1 MLKQCWNHDLVVS
14 LIRSLKANFTAF
26 INLEYYLMSF
36 DNNLHTFH
44 IPVMGLGYTIDSPVK
59 VAHYGISSVISLVDD
74 ISMEKMREFYCK
86 KFNLPYHS
94 ISTKTEDHRAKRIT
108 AYLNTV
114 LEIVNHKFD
123 NLKKSISHKEEE
135 LEKYIRMLPD
145 MSEIKQKFNQMIH
158 SGEMKQKLSDW
169 LSEHLVAGE
178 IDVNIMSKLDRDRF
192 EGGEK
197 LPSIQSDAQ
206 TALRGF
212 ALSNLSSSLVLSAGM
227 NPRLYSYLEEFEDFY
242 PNAALELKKKVILKV
257 SDYRSALI
265 QGRFLAKKG
274 IWVSEY
280 RIESGLNCGGHAFAT
295 DGFLMGPVLEEFKNN
310 KEELIKTVHDV
321 YVKALDEKGKPVP
334 EKPFLMKITA
344 QGGVG
349 SNAEHEFLLNYY
361 QLDSIGWGTPFLLVP
376 EACTVDEQTLDVLCN
391 AKEDDLYMSEV
402 SPLGVIFNNV
412 RGTGMDL
419 KKEAQNKAGKYGFPC
434 TKKYLA
440 LTPVFT
446 EEGTCTASV
455 EYQRKKIEEL
465 KEQNL
470 NEMEFEKQLN
480 KITDKA
486 CLCNGLT
493 ASTLMANDLD
503 TKMEGTAVSIC
514 PGPNLA
520 YFSRIYSLN
529 EMVDHIYG
537 RTNVMERT
545 DRPNLFVK
553 ELKMYIDYLS
563 GKFEEAMKPI
573 EGKQKKHFEL
583 FHENLNKGVAYYKEL
598 FVKYKTQLE
607 DSTSKNNLMTD
618 LENLKLELARLKTK
632 MV

>member
-1 MLKQCWNHDLVVS
+1 
-14 LIRSLKANFTAF
+14 
-26 INLEYYLMSF
+26 MSF
-36 DNNLHTFH
+36 QNNPHSFH
-44 IPVMGLGYTIDSPVK
+44 IPVMGLGYTLDSPIK
-59 VAHYGISSVISLVDD
+59 VAHYGISSAISLVDD
-74 ISMEKMREFYCK
+74 IIMEKMREFYCGQ
-86 KFNLPYHS
+86 FNLPFQS
-94 ISTKTEDHRAKRIT
+94 ISTKEEDHRAKRIT

-114 LEIVNHKFD
+114 LEIVNHKFE
-123 NLKKSISHKEEE
+123 NLKKSISHTEGE
-135 LEKYIRMLPD
+135 LEKYMQLLPD
-145 MSEIKQKFNQMIH
+145 VSAIKQKFNQMISTGDIKH
-158 SGEMKQKLSDW
+158 KLSDF
-169 LSEHLVAGE
+169 LKDHLVAGE
-178 IDVNIMSKLDRDRF
+178 IDVNIMSKLDRDRY
-192 EGGEK
+192 ENGEK

-206 TALRGF
+206 SALRGF
-212 ALSNLSSSLVLSAGM
+212 AQSKLSSSLVLSAGM

-242 PNAALELKKKVILKV
+242 PNAQLELKKKVILKV

-310 KEELIKTVHDV
+310 KEELIKAVNDI
-321 YVKALDEKGKPVP
+321 YVKALAEKGKPVP
-334 EKPFLMKITA
+334 ENPFLVKITA

-376 EACTVDEQTLDVLCN
+376 EAVTVDEQTLDVLCKS
-391 AKEDDLYMSEV
+391 KEEDLYMSEV

-434 TKKYLA
+434 VKKYLA
-440 LTPVFT
+440 LFPVFT
-446 EEGTCTASV
+446 DEGTCTASK
-455 EYQRKKIEEL
+455 EYQRKKISEL

-470 NEMEFEKQLN
+470 DEISYEKELF

-493 ASTLMANDLD
+493 ASTLMAHDLD
-503 TKMEGTAVSIC
+503 TKIEGTDVSIC

-520 YFSRIYSLN
+520 YFSHTYSLKK
-529 EMVDHIYG
+529 MVDHIYG
-537 RTNVMERT
+537 RTNIMERT

-553 ELKMYIDYLS
+553 ELSMYVEYIT
-563 GKFEEAMKPI
+563 GKLEDAIQPI
-573 EGKQKKHFEL
+573 EGKQKKYFDNFL
-583 FHENLNKGVAYYKEL
+583 GNLNKGIEYYREL
-598 FVKYKTQLE
+598 FVKNKTQLA
-607 DSTSKNNLMTD
+607 DSTSENNTLGELD
-618 LENLKLELARLKTK
+618 KLELELLKLK
-632 MV
+632 A

>member
-1 MLKQCWNHDLVVS
+1 
-14 LIRSLKANFTAF
+14 
-26 INLEYYLMSF
+26 MSF
-36 DNNLHTFH
+36 DNNPHTFH
-44 IPVMGLGYTIDSPVK
+44 IPVLGLGYTIDTPVK

-74 ISMEKMREFYCK
+74 ITMEKMREFYCQ
-86 KFNLPYHS
+86 KFNLPFQS
-94 ISTKTEDHRAKRIT
+94 ISTKAEDHRAKRIT

-114 LEIVNHKFD
+114 QEIVSQKFE
-123 NLKKSISHKEEE
+123 NLKNSISHTEEE
-135 LEKYIRMLPD
+135 LEKYVAMLPD
-145 MSEIKQKFNQMIH
+145 MSEMKQKFNQMINT
-158 SGEMKQKLSDW
+158 GEIKQKLSDW
-169 LSEHLVAGE
+169 LNENLVAGE

-197 LPSIQSDAQ
+197 LPSIYSDAQ
-206 TALRGF
+206 SALRGF
-212 ALSNLSSSLVLSAGM
+212 ALSDLSSSLVLSAGM

-242 PNAALELKKKVILKV
+242 PNAELELKKKVILKV

-280 RIESGLNCGGHAFAT
+280 RVESGLNCGGHAFAT
-295 DGFLMGPVLEEFKNN
+295 DGFLLGPVLEEFRNS
-310 KEELIKTVHDV
+310 KEQLIEAVHDI
-321 YVKALDEKGKPVP
+321 YVKALAEKGKPVP
-334 EKPFLMKITA
+334 EKPLFVKITA

-349 SNAEHEFLLNYY
+349 SNTEQEFLMNYY

-376 EACTVDEQTLDVLCN
+376 EAVTVDEKTLDVLCK
-391 AKEDDLYMSEV
+391 AKEEDLYMSEV

-434 TKKYLA
+434 VKKYLA
-440 LTPVFT
+440 LTPGFS
-446 EEGTCTASV
+446 EEGICTASK
-455 EYQRKKIEEL
+455 EFQRTKIQEL

-470 NEMEFEKQLN
+470 NDMEFEKALN

-493 ASTLMANDLD
+493 ASTLMANGLD
-503 TKMEGTAVSIC
+503 IKMEGPDVSIC

-520 YFSRIYSLN
+520 YFSGTYSLKK
-529 EMVDHIYG
+529 MVDHIYG

-553 ELKMYIDYLS
+553 ELSMYIEYLN
-563 GKFEEAMKPI
+563 GKIEETVKPFTD
-573 EGKQKKHFEL
+573 KQKKHFL
-583 FHENLNKGVAYYKEL
+583 TFQDNLNKGIEYYKEL
-598 FVKYKTQLE
+598 FQKYKVQLE
-607 DSTSKNNLMTD
+607 DSTSKNNLMQD
-618 LENLKLELARLKTK
+618 LEEMNVELDTLKAKLL
-632 MV
+632 

>member
-1 MLKQCWNHDLVVS
+1 
-14 LIRSLKANFTAF
+14 
-26 INLEYYLMSF
+26 MSF
-36 DNNLHTFH
+36 HNNPHTFH
-44 IPVMGLGYTIDSPVK
+44 IPVMGLGYSIDSPVK

-86 KFNLPYHS
+86 KFNLPFQS
-94 ISTKTEDHRAKRIT
+94 IPTKTEDHRAKRIT

-114 LEIVNHKFD
+114 QEIVKHKIE
-123 NLKKSISHKEEE
+123 NLKNSISHTEEE
-135 LEKYIRMLPD
+135 LKKYIDMLPE
-145 MSEIKQKFNQMIH
+145 MSEIKLKFNQMINTDD
-158 SGEMKQKLSDW
+158 MKHKLSDW
-169 LSEHLVAGE
+169 LHENLVAGE
-178 IDVNIMSKLDRDRF
+178 IDVNIMSKLDRDRY
-192 EGGEK
+192 ENGEK

-206 TALRGF
+206 SALRGF
-212 ALSNLSSSLVLSAGM
+212 AMSDLSSSIVLSAGM

-242 PNAALELKKKVILKV
+242 PNANLELKKKVILKV

-295 DGFLMGPVLEEFKNN
+295 DGFLMGPVLEEFKNSR
-310 KEELIKTVHDV
+310 EQLIEAVHEI
-321 YVKALDEKGKPVP
+321 YIKALTEKGKPVP

-349 SNAEHEFLLNYY
+349 SNTEHEFLLNYY

-376 EACTVDEQTLDVLCN
+376 EATTVDEQTLEVLCK
-391 AKEDDLYMSEV
+391 AKEEDLYLSEI
-402 SPLGVIFNNV
+402 SPMGVLFNNV
-412 RGTGMDL
+412 RGNSMDI

-440 LTPVFT
+440 LFPVFT
-446 EEGTCTASV
+446 EEGTCTASK
-455 EYQRKKIEEL
+455 EYQSKKIQEL

-493 ASTLMANDLD
+493 ASTLMAHGLD
-503 TKMEGTAVSIC
+503 TKMEGNAVSIC

-520 YFSRIYSLN
+520 YFSSTYSLKK
-529 EMVDHIYG
+529 MVDHIYG
-537 RTNVMERT
+537 RTNVIERT

-553 ELKMYIDYLS
+553 ELKMYIDYL
-563 GKFEEAMKPI
+563 GNRIEETLKPVSD
-573 EGKQKKHFEL
+573 KQKKHFET
-583 FHENLNKGVAYYKEL
+583 FQENLNKGVDYYKDL
-598 FVKYKTQLE
+598 FQKYKTQLD
-607 DSTSKNNLMTD
+607 DSTSKNNLMAD
-618 LENLKLELARLKTK
+618 LENLKLELLKLKAK
-632 MV
+632 ML

>member
-1 MLKQCWNHDLVVS
+1 
-14 LIRSLKANFTAF
+14 
-26 INLEYYLMSF
+26 MSF
-36 DNNLHTFH
+36 HNNPHTFH
-44 IPVMGLGYTIDSPVK
+44 IPVMGLGYTIDSPIK

-86 KFNLPYHS
+86 KFNLPFQS
-94 ISTKTEDHRAKRIT
+94 ISPKAEDHRAKRIT

-114 LEIVNHKFD
+114 QEIVSRKFE
-123 NLKKSISHKEEE
+123 NLKSSISHKEEE
-135 LEKYIRMLPD
+135 LQKYIDMLPD
-145 MSEIKQKFNQMIH
+145 MSDIKLKFNQMINTDQ
-158 SGEMKQKLSDW
+158 MKQKLSDW
-169 LSEHLVAGE
+169 LNENLIAGE

-197 LPSIQSDAQ
+197 LPSIYSDAQ
-206 TALRGF
+206 SALRGF
-212 ALSNLSSSLVLSAGM
+212 ALSDLSSSIVLSAGM

-242 PNAALELKKKVILKV
+242 PNSEMELKKKVILKV
-257 SDYRSALI
+257 SDYRSAII

-280 RIESGLNCGGHAFAT
+280 RVESGLNCGGHAFAT
-295 DGFLMGPVLEEFKNN
+295 DGFLMGPVLEEFKSN
-310 KEELIKTVHDV
+310 KEQLIETVQDV
-321 YVKALDEKGKPVP
+321 YVKALIEKGKPVP
-334 EKPFLMKITA
+334 EKPFLVKITA

-376 EACTVDEQTLDVLCN
+376 EAVTVDEQTLEVLCN

-419 KKEAQNKAGKYGFPC
+419 QKEAQNKAGKYGFVC
-434 TKKYLA
+434 KKKYLA

-446 EEGTCTASV
+446 EEGTCTASK
-455 EYQRKKIEEL
+455 EYLHKKIQEL

-470 NEMEFEKQLN
+470 SEMEYEKVLN
-480 KITDKA
+480 KLTDKA

-493 ASTLMANDLD
+493 ASTLMANGLD
-503 TKMEGTAVSIC
+503 TTMEGTAVSIC

-520 YFSRIYSLN
+520 YFSGIYSLKN
-529 EMVDHIYG
+529 MVDHIYG
-537 RTNVMERT
+537 RTNIMERT

-553 ELKMYIDYLS
+553 ELKMYIDYLG
-563 GKFEEAMKPI
+563 GKIEETIKPI
-573 EGKQKKHFEL
+573 SDKQKKHFDT
-583 FHENLNKGVAYYKEL
+583 FQDNLNKGVEYYKDL
-598 FVKYKTQLE
+598 FQKCKTQLE
-607 DSTSKNNLMTD
+607 DSTSKNNMMHD
-618 LENLKLELARLKTK
+618 LENLKLELLKLKTK
-632 MV
+632 ML

>member
-1 MLKQCWNHDLVVS
+1 
-14 LIRSLKANFTAF
+14 
-26 INLEYYLMSF
+26 MSF
-36 DNNLHTFH
+36 NNNPHTFH
-44 IPVMGLGYTIDSPVK
+44 IPVMGLGYTMDSPVK
-59 VAHYGISSVISLVDD
+59 IAHYGISSVISLVDD

-86 KFNLPYHS
+86 KFNLPFQS
-94 ISTKTEDHRAKRIT
+94 ISPKTEDHRAKRIT

-114 LEIVNHKFD
+114 QEIVSRKFE
-123 NLKKSISHKEEE
+123 NLKNSISHKEEE
-135 LEKYIRMLPD
+135 LQKYIDMLPD
-145 MSEIKQKFNQMIH
+145 MSEIKLKFNQMINT
-158 SGEMKQKLSDW
+158 GDMKQKLTDW
-169 LSEHLVAGE
+169 LKENLVAGE
-178 IDVNIMSKLDRDRF
+178 IDVNIMSKLDRDRY
-192 EGGEK
+192 ENGEK
-197 LPSIQSDAQ
+197 LPSIYSDAQ
-206 TALRGF
+206 SALRGF
-212 ALSNLSSSLVLSAGM
+212 ALSDLSSSIVLSAGM

-242 PNAALELKKKVILKV
+242 PNSEVELKKKVILKV

-295 DGFLMGPVLEEFKNN
+295 DGFLMGPVLEEFKTN
-310 KEELIKTVHDV
+310 KEQLIETVHEI
-321 YVKALDEKGKPVP
+321 YIKALVEKGKPVP
-334 EKPFLMKITA
+334 EKPFLVKITA

-376 EACTVDEQTLDVLCN
+376 EAVTVDEQTLEVLCK
-391 AKEDDLYMSEV
+391 AKEEDLYMSEV

-446 EEGTCTASV
+446 EEGTCTASK
-455 EYQRKKIEEL
+455 EYQQKKISEL

-470 NEMEFEKQLN
+470 SAMEFEKELN

-493 ASTLMANDLD
+493 ASTLMANELD

-520 YFSRIYSLN
+520 YFSSTYSLKK
-529 EMVDHIYG
+529 MVDHIYG

-553 ELKMYIDYLS
+553 EMKMYIDYLG
-563 GKFEEAMKPI
+563 GKIEETMKPI
-573 EGKQKKHFEL
+573 SDKQKKHFDT
-583 FHENLNKGVAYYKEL
+583 FQENLNKGFEYYKDL
-598 FVKYKTQLE
+598 FQKCKAQLE
-607 DSTSKNNLMTD
+607 DSTSKNNLMQD
-618 LENLKLELARLKTK
+618 LEKMKMELSSLKAKLL
-632 MV
+632 